1 MAGDVGLRID
11 EISANLNK
19 LITMHSQV
27 QRMRDRV
34 ADMRALQTSD
44 VWPAIDSVVQFADR
58 YRGALDEAETAIRQ
72 IETEIEDC
80 RLALAESARS
90 LQNQDAAVEE
100 RLRALAD
107 RLEATA
113 QVTTSARYVA
123 RAV

>member
-1 MAGDVGLRID
+1 VAGDVGLRID
-11 EISANLNK
+11 EISSNLNK
-19 LITMHSQV
+19 LISMHSQV
-27 QRMRDRV
+27 QRMRERV

-44 VWPAIDSVVQFADR
+44 VWPAIDSVAQFAEK
-58 YRGALDEAETAIRQ
+58 YRGALDGAETSIRQ

-90 LQNQDAAVEE
+90 LQDQDAAVEE
-100 RLRALAD
+100 RLRLLAD

-113 QVTTSARYVA
+113 QVTSSSRRPE

>member
-1 MAGDVGLRID
+1 VAGGVGLRID
-11 EISANLNK
+11 EISSNLNK
-19 LITMHSQV
+19 LISMHSQV
-27 QRMRDRV
+27 QRMRERV

-44 VWPAIDSVVQFADR
+44 VWPAIDSVAQFAEK
-58 YRGALDEAETAIRQ
+58 YRGALDGAETSIRQ

-90 LQNQDAAVEE
+90 LQDQDAAVEE
-100 RLRALAD
+100 RLRLLAD

-113 QVTTSARYVA
+113 QVTSSSRRPE

>member
-11 EISANLNK
+11 DISGNLSK
-19 LITMHSQV
+19 LISMHSTV

-44 VWPAIDSVVQFADR
+44 VWPAIDSVAQFADS
-58 YRGALDEAETAIRQ
+58 YRAALDGAETSIRT
-72 IETEIEDC
+72 IEQEIEEC

-100 RLRALAD
+100 RLRLLAD
-107 RLEATA
+107 RLESTA
-113 QVTTSARYVA
+113 QITSSSQFTP

>member
-19 LITMHSQV
+19 LIQMHSQV

-44 VWPAIDSVVQFADR
+44 VWPAIDSVAQFADA
-58 YRGALDEAETAIRQ
+58 YRGALDEAESSIRT
-72 IETEIEDC
+72 IEQEIEDC

-90 LQNQDAAVEE
+90 LQDQDEAVQD
-100 RLRALAD
+100 RLRRLAD

-113 QVTTSARYVA
+113 QVTTARPTA